1 MDARHVPK
9 RRPAGRRFLCAPFFT
24 RASGVVRLRGLRNAA
39 IVVGMT
45 AFSRLSLLLA
55 GAPLRALALARLPR

>member
-1 MDARHVPK
+1 MIP
-9 RRPAGRRFLCAPFFT
+9 GRRFHLPLFRKARPGIPG
-24 RASGVVRLRGLRNAA
+24 AVRLRTQRNAA
-39 IVVGMT
+39 IVFGMT